1 MKKTSILII
10 FFILNQMMGQ
20 NTQAYQNLMP
30 KPQNITLKDGYF
42 VLDSL
47 FKVAIPEHSS
57 RRVQIAATK
66 FIRRLTDRTG
76 LFVKYGFPV
85 STQTFPQAAIV
96 VYYDREGKLQLY
108 EDESYQIDINSK
120 QIVIHAPTDLGVIY
134 AFETLLQLLD
144 NDANTYFFQ
153 NLSISDQPAFTWRG
167 LMIDVSRHFQPVNV
181 IKRNLD
187 AMLVAK
193 LNTFHWHLSDDHG
206 FRVEIKSY
214 PQLTE
219 KASDGQFYTQEQI
232 KDVVQYADD
241 RGIRV
246 IPEIDV
252 PGHATALVTAFP
264 EIASQK
270 KNYQLQRNAG
280 IFDPTLDPTNPR
292 TYMVLDSI
300 FKELSKLFPFEYVH
314 IGGDENEGKQWDA
327 NPDIQAFMKRKGLK
341 NNHELQ
347 TYFNIK
353 LEKILKKYHKNLMGW
368 DEIMTEQMPKT
379 ALIHV
384 WRGGA
389 NGYLKKAVK
398 NGYQAV
404 LSNGFYI
411 DLLLPASAHYQ
422 TQMYPQQTKLTDKE
436 KQRVL
441 GGEATMWSELVTP
454 VTIDSRI
461 WPRTLA
467 IGERLWTNPE
477 KVDIYN
483 MYKRLFAQSYHLEEL
498 GITHIKNR
506 DVILRNISQNQ
517 DITTL
522 QALTRLYEP
531 LKGYTRNKDGTEYY
545 TYSPFMLFA
554 DACSADAKDALY
566 FKFLTEQYLKEP
578 TGQLKKELITFL
590 RKIHDYHQDL
600 LVLQP
605 NPKLSKL
612 LQMTKSLKDLS
623 ADLLLLSDEKNQIDD
638 SFVSKLTQ
646 TVNKAFMPYNDVRL
660 ASEKSFNHLI
670 RYWLSLRGFE
680 WKTE

>member
-1 MKKTSILII
+1 MF

-280 IFDPTLDPTNPR
+280 IFDPTLDPINPR

-314 IGGDENEGKQWDA
+314 IGGDENEGKQWDS
-327 NPDIQAFMKRKGLK
+327 NYDIQTFMKRKGFK
-341 NNHELQ
+341 TNHELQ

-411 DLLLPASAHYQ
+411 DLLLPASAHYR

>member
-10 FFILNQMMGQ
+10 FFILNQIIGQ
-20 NTQAYQNLMP
+20 NTPAYQNLMP
-30 KPQNITLKDGYF
+30 KPQNLTLHEGRF

-47 FKVAIPEHSS
+47 FRVAIPENSS

-76 LFVKYGFPV
+76 LFVKTGFPV
-85 STQTFPQAAIV
+85 LAQTHPQAGIV
-96 VYYDREGKLQLY
+96 VHYNKTGDLKFY
-108 EDESYQIDINSK
+108 EDESYQIDITSK
-120 QIVIHAPTDLGVIY
+120 QVEIRAHTDLGVIY
-134 AFETLLQLLD
+134 AFETLLQMLD
-144 NDANTYFFQ
+144 NDEHVYYFQ
-153 NLSISDQPAFTWRG
+153 NLSVKDKPAFTWRG
-167 LMIDVSRHFQPVNV
+167 LMIDASRHFQPVTV

-193 LNTFHWHLSDDHG
+193 MNTFHWHLSDDHG
-206 FRVEIKSY
+206 FRIEIKKY

-232 KDVVQYADD
+232 KDIVQYADD

-300 FKELSKLFPFEYVH
+300 FKELSKMFPFEYVH
-314 IGGDENEGKQWDA
+314 IGGDENEGKQWDS
-327 NPDIQAFMKRKGLK
+327 NSDIQTFMKRRGFK

-353 LEKILKKYHKNLMGW
+353 LQRILQKYHKKLLGW
-368 DEIMTEQMPKT
+368 EEIMTDQMPKN

-384 WRGGA
+384 WRSGA
-389 NGYLKKAVK
+389 NGSLKKAVK
-398 NGYQAV
+398 NGYNAI

-411 DLLLPASAHYQ
+411 DLLLPASKHYQ
-422 TQMYPQQTKLTDKE
+422 TQLYPDNLSKE
-436 KQRVL
+436 EKHRVL
-441 GGEATMWSELVTP
+441 GGEATMWTELVTP

-467 IGERLWTNPE
+467 IGERLWANPG
-477 KVDIYN
+477 KTDTHN
-483 MYKRLFAQSYHLEEL
+483 MYKRMFAQSYHLEEL

-506 DVILRNISQNQ
+506 DVILRNISQDQ
-517 DITTL
+517 DISTL
-522 QALTRLYEP
+522 RALTRLYEP
-531 LKGYTRNKDGTEYY
+531 LKGYTRNKGGTEYQ

-554 DACSADAKDALY
+554 DACSADAQDALY
-566 FKFLTEQYLKEP
+566 FKFLVEKYLKQPDVKQKSEIVNF
-578 TGQLKKELITFL
+578 LKKVQHYHNELLI
-590 RKIHDYHQDL
+590 
-600 LVLQP
+600 LQP
-605 NPKLSKL
+605 NPKLKKL
-612 LQMTKSLKDLS
+612 WPMTKSLKKLS
-623 ADLLLLSDEKNQIDD
+623 QDLLYLSDNNHKINKV
-638 SFVSKLTQ
+638 FVKQLYVTFQ
-646 TVNKAFMPYNDVRL
+646 KAFEPYNDVRL
-660 ASEKSFNHLI
+660 AEKKAVNDLI
-670 RYWLSLRGFE
+670 SYWLSLRGRH
-680 WKTE
+680 WN